1 MKIKCLQHNRVVEFG
16 WSGLFHET
24 DKSRC
29 YSRLLS
35 TPYDNKEPDNEQEEG
50 NSDRPADRLPGV
62 HRSGDQG

>member
-29 YSRLLS
+29 YSRLLC
-35 TPYDNKEPDNEQEEG
+35 TPYDNKEPDNEQEEDLP
-50 NSDRPADRLPGV
+50 DRPAGGIPGL
-62 HRSGDQG
+62 RGSGGEG